1 MPNTFLADE
10 KHRRLA
16 QVAEYIGTHPGLK
29 TPDLIQQL
37 MIQPGLSAAKPSTIE
52 GYLWT
57 LYNEGSIYQPNG
69 GGWVLTQKLEEDLR
83 SQKHQ
88 EETQ

>member
-1 MPNTFLADE
+1 MNETPNTFLADE

-16 QVAEYIGTHPGLK
+16 KVAEYIGKNPGLK
-29 TPDLIQQL
+29 TTDLIKQL
-37 MIQPGLSAAKPSTIE
+37 MSQNGLSAAKPSTIE

-69 GGWVLTQKLEEDLR
+69 GGWVLSQKLEEG
-83 SQKHQ
+83 SA
-88 EETQ
+88 